1 MTFYLGT
8 AGADLLGNEQSLLP
22 ASAVEV
28 TVTVD
33 TVSRK
38 QKNKIKNLK
47 SRYTHFSLII

>member
-28 TVTVD
+28 TVTVYGA
-33 TVSRK
+33 K
-38 QKNKIKNLK
+38 QGKKGCLVLTQSPENKKIK
-47 SRYTHFSLII
+47 